1 MIIFFPLMSGIII
14 GSSISI
20 LICGI
25 MLNKSNN
32 IGDDSSDRTALSTNG
47 VIFTQKL
54 NHVEEDTVVYPY
66 YPGCKFKIKG
76 R

>member
-1 MIIFFPLMSGIII
+1 MIKFFPLMSGIII

-32 IGDDSSDRTALSTNG
+32 IGDDSGDRTALSTNG
-47 VIFTQKL
+47 VIK
-54 NHVEEDTVVYPY
+54 
-66 YPGCKFKIKG
+66 
-76 R
+76 